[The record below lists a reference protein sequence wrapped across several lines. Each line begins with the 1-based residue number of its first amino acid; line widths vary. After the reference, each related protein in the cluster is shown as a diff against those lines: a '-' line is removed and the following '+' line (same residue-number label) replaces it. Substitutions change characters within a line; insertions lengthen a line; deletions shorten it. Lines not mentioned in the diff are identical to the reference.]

1 MEHGSALQPP
11 WRPAMPSLQQPLEGR
26 RRLPNASGLCPGTAG
41 LPDRMAGPA
50 DPEGHSSSTPGFPG
64 AQTQGHSLR
73 TWARQGVTTG
83 RAPGKGERESGQ
95 WVSLVTRQRA
105 SRGTDWLSIGRGT
118 SKLNTPGERRWGEGP
133 GGGSVRERPVP
144 KPGL

>member
-1 MEHGSALQPP
+1 
-11 WRPAMPSLQQPLEGR
+11 MPVAYVQAQLACQIEWLGQLILR
-26 RRLPNASGLCPGTAG
+26 AILL
-41 LPDRMAGPA
+41 
-50 DPEGHSSSTPGFPG
+50 SSTPGFPG

-83 RAPGKGERESGQ
+83 RAPGKGEPESGQ